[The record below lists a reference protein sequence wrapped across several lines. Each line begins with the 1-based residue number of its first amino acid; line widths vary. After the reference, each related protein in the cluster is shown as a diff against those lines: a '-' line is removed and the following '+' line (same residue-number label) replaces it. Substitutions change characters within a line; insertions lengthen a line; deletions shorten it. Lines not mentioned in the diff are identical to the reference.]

1 MTKMTYIDAKETTEP
16 LPSTG
21 VRPGADAG
29 NPQTSQLPIASESGT
44 RVGLWEC
51 TSGGWEVVDR
61 PEAEACYILSG
72 EAVITDHDAGAKYTV
87 TAGDVVVFP
96 KGFNGRWDV
105 TRTIR
110 KFYAV
115 Y

>member
-1 MTKMTYIDAKETTEP
+1 MRYRQLAH
-16 LPSTG
+16 TG
-21 VRPGADAG
+21 VEV
-29 NPQTSQLPIASESGT
+29 SEIGFGCWTVGT
-44 RVGLWEC
+44 TWWG
-51 TSGGWEVVDR
+51 DR
-61 PEAEACYILSG
+61 PESEACYIMSG